1 MAPIPQFKSAECV
14 CVWFRFFFLEQRCVV
29 PVVTALLAIAR
40 WTATLTKDTAIE
52 RTPACC
58 LVKVKTVE
66 INPRVAYQD
75 MDCVIRVYVAPTRL
89 PNSTRTL
96 QLLPHV

>member
-14 CVWFRFFFLEQRCVV
+14 CVV
-29 PVVTALLAIAR
+29 PVFFRAKVCGSGCYRSSGHSSLDGDVN
-40 WTATLTKDTAIE
+40 KNTAIE